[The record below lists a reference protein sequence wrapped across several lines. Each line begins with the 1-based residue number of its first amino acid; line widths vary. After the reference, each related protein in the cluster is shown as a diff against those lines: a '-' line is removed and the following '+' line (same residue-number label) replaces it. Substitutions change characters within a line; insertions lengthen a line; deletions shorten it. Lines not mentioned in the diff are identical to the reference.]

1 MTAAQRAAT
10 SLTVDSDLGDLPST
24 LLAPEGRGRI
34 AAAVIER
41 SVPVPRQRGVEIAPA
56 DTFRTVVHVE
66 QERPKRRSRHCCP
79 DPSCAVNCEAAGHF
93 TGPYQ
98 YHPRRRSLLSRT

>member
-1 MTAAQRAAT
+1 MTAVQRAAT

-41 SVPVPRQRGVEIAPA
+41 SVPVPASGASLSL
-56 DTFRTVVHVE
+56 
-66 QERPKRRSRHCCP
+66 RPTPSRLL
-79 DPSCAVNCEAAGHF
+79 F
-93 TGPYQ
+93 TTGG
-98 YHPRRRSLLSRT
+98 SAL